1 MSDKSLARLVDLVPY
16 ISTHQ
21 GVQVTELARVFDVSV
36 KQIENDL
43 MTLFMCGYPF
53 YQPMEVNFEDGEV
66 TIANADELARVRKF
80 SKTEIVSLL
89 IGLSALNISEPV
101 LEQLKIKLSN
111 FLRPDD
117 LQDQPIDLS
126 IYLNAI
132 SRNEVIEIAYISI
145 DRDQISNRQV
155 LPLGLYVDR
164 GQTYLKT
171 FCLLS
176 NADRTFRL
184 DRIIDAKIIGK
195 SDTTHIS
202 EGASNYSGSTLVEI
216 KRNRRFVLEYFKSKN
231 EEISFYSHEWF
242 VKSVLAMAG
251 AVKVKADAIK
261 AEIARRAEQARAL
274 YD

>member
-21 GVQVTELARVFDVSV
+21 GVQVTELARVFDVSI

-66 TIANADELARVRKF
+66 TIANADELARVRRF
-80 SKTEIVSLL
+80 SKTEIVALL
-89 IGLSALNISEPV
+89 IGLSALNISDPV
-101 LEQLKIKLSN
+101 LEQLKMKLSN
-111 FLRPDD
+111 FLRP
-117 LQDQPIDLS
+117 QDIENQVIDFN
-126 IYLNAI
+126 IYVDAI
-132 SRNEVIEIAYISI
+132 SRNEILEIAYISI

-155 LPLGLYVDR
+155 VPLGLYVES
-164 GQTYLKT
+164 GHTYLRS

-176 NADRTFRL
+176 NAARTFRI

-202 EGASNYSGSTLVEI
+202 DSATNYSGNVFVEI
-216 KRNRRFVLEYFKSKN
+216 KRNRRYVLEYFQSKN
-231 EEISFYSHEWF
+231 EEISFYNHEWL

-251 AVKVKADAIK
+251 AVKVMDGITK

>member
-21 GVQVTELARVFDVSV
+21 GVQVTELARVFDVSI

-66 TIANADELARVRKF
+66 TIANADELARVRRF
-80 SKTEIVSLL
+80 SKTEIVALL
-89 IGLSALNISEPV
+89 IGLSALNISDPV
-101 LEQLKIKLSN
+101 LEQLKMKLSN
-111 FLRPDD
+111 FLRP
-117 LQDQPIDLS
+117 QDIENQVVDFN
-126 IYLNAI
+126 IYVDAI
-132 SRNEVIEIAYISI
+132 SRNEILEIAYISI

-155 LPLGLYVDR
+155 VPLGLYVES
-164 GQTYLKT
+164 GHTYLRS

-176 NADRTFRL
+176 NAARTFRI

-202 EGASNYSGSTLVEI
+202 DSATNYSGNVFVEI
-216 KRNRRFVLEYFKSKN
+216 KRNRRYVLEYFQSKN
-231 EEISFYSHEWF
+231 EEISFYNHEWL

-251 AVKVKADAIK
+251 AVKVMDGITK